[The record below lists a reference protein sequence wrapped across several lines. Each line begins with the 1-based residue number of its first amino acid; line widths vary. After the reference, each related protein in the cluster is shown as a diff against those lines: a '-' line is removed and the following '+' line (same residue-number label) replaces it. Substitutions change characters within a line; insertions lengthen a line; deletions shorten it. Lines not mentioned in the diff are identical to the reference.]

1 MYVFDKFLVIL
12 YILSLKLLQKLKYL
26 LQEYKFGQDC
36 IMNKLFIPLLCLILV
51 IFQQVAFSAETK
63 KQNDVIATVNGK
75 KITQKEI
82 ADRLEGIKGADTQ
95 TLNNIKQEI
104 IDQLITD
111 ILLEEFIDKQ
121 GLVVAQEEIER
132 EVEQIRNN
140 ISGNQVYVNQ
150 SLEQVLASIGSNI
163 GEFKRGIKHSIA
175 LDKYFN
181 NKLNDETL
189 KEFFEENKNLFNGE
203 TIRVSH
209 ILIDT
214 REMKTKEDL
223 SHALEQIKNIKREI
237 DGGSS
242 FDQLAKKYSNHISAQ
257 LGGDLGFIQRKGT
270 LAKPFLD
277 AAFSLRV
284 GEVSE
289 PVKTE
294 YGYHLIKVTEKKEG
308 VDVKFADVKKK
319 VRLEA
324 MDAEILKLLERLRK
338 EAQIVV
344 NQ

>member
-1 MYVFDKFLVIL
+1 
-12 YILSLKLLQKLKYL
+12 
-26 LQEYKFGQDC
+26 
-36 IMNKLFIPLLCLILV
+36 
-51 IFQQVAFSAETK
+51 
-63 KQNDVIATVNGK
+63 
-75 KITQKEI
+75 
-82 ADRLEGIKGADTQ
+82 
-95 TLNNIKQEI
+95 
-104 IDQLITD
+104 
-111 ILLEEFIDKQ
+111 
-121 GLVVAQEEIER
+121 
-132 EVEQIRNN
+132 
-140 ISGNQVYVNQ
+140 
-150 SLEQVLASIGSNI
+150 
-163 GEFKRGIKHSIA
+163 
-175 LDKYFN
+175 
-181 NKLNDETL
+181 
-189 KEFFEENKNLFNGE
+189 
-203 TIRVSH
+203 
-209 ILIDT
+209 
-214 REMKTKEDL
+214 MKTKEDL
-223 SHALEQIKNIKREI
+223 SHALGQIKNIKREI
-237 DGGSS
+237 DVGAS

-284 GEVSE
+284 GEVSA

>member
-1 MYVFDKFLVIL
+1 
-12 YILSLKLLQKLKYL
+12 
-26 LQEYKFGQDC
+26 
-36 IMNKLFIPLLCLILV
+36 MNKLLMPLFCLILAV
-51 IFQQVAFSAETK
+51 LQQAAFSAETK

-82 ADRLEGIKGADTQ
+82 ADRLEGIKGADAE
-95 TLNNIKQEI
+95 TLNNIKQEM

-111 ILLEEFIDKQ
+111 TLLEEFIDKQ

-132 EVEQIRNN
+132 EVDQISSN
-140 ISGNQVYVNQ
+140 ITGNQRYAGL

-163 GEFKRGIKHSIA
+163 GEFKKGIKYSIA

-181 NKLNDETL
+181 NKLDDETL
-189 KEFFEENKNLFNGE
+189 KKYFEENKSLFNGE
-203 TIRVSH
+203 SVRVSH

-214 REMKTKEDL
+214 REMKTKEDI
-223 SHALEQIKNIKREI
+223 SQALEQIKNIKKKI
-237 DGGSS
+237 DSGAS
-242 FDQLAKKYSNHISAQ
+242 FDLLAKKYSNHISAQ

-277 AAFSLRV
+277 AAFSLQS

-324 MDAEILKLLERLRK
+324 MDTEILKLLERLHK
-338 EAQIVV
+338 EAQIVI